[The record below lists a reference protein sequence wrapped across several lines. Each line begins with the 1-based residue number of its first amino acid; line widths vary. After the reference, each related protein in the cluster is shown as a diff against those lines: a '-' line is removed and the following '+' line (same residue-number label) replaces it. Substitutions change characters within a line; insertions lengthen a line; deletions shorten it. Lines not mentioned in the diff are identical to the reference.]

1 MIKLYFFYCAYES
14 MAASCWSTETYNKQ
28 HWGITAK
35 TRSALLLGVQSSR
48 RGGRLLPSNFVLG
61 ICHWMGRMFTAGLR
75 IKKVSFLSESGS
87 YVFAGFWG
95 EKTLVSRKLVMEKF
109 AIEKWINMV
118 SIIGHKVG
126 AGAHYLDS

>member
-1 MIKLYFFYCAYES
+1 

-28 HWGITAK
+28 HWRITAK

-48 RGGRLLPSNFVLG
+48 RGGGYFLVICFGDLPLDGSHVYCW
-61 ICHWMGRMFTAGLR
+61 IED
-75 IKKVSFLSESGS
+75 KKVSFLSESGS

-95 EKTLVSRKLVMEKF
+95 EKTLVSRKLVMGKF
-109 AIEKWINMV
+109 SIEKWINMV

-126 AGAHYLDS
+126 AGANYLDS